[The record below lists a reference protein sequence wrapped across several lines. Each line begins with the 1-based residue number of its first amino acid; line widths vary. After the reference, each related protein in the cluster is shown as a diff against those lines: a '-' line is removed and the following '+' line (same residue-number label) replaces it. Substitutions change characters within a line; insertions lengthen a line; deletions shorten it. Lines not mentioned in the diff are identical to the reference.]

1 MGIPIEL
8 PGWVQPVAWLIV
20 VLLVIRIAVAIYS
33 TILRS
38 RDRTLIEEIH
48 AKSNLTMLTLRSWQ
62 ENPQTHDGEP
72 DPTQNYEPVY
82 DENAKN
88 PWEGR
93 QQVAQQPLQFQRDV
107 ELTTPQERIYP
118 S

>member
-1 MGIPIEL
+1 VENLMGIPIEL
-8 PGWVQPVAWLIV
+8 PGWVQLVAWLIV
-20 VLLVIRIAVAIYS
+20 VLMVIRIAVAVYS

-38 RDRTLIEEIH
+38 KDRTLIEEIH

-72 DPTQNYEPVY
+72 DPTQNYVY
-82 DENAKN
+82 DESAKN

-93 QQVAQQPLQFQRDV
+93 QQPSLYPQRDV

-118 S
+118 N